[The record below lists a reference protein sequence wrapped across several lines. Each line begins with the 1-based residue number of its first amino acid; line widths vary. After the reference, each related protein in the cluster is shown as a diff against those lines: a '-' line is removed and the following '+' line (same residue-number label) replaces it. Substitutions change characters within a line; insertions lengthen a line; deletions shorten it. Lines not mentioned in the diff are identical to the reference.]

1 MQVEKEK
8 GGEKKKKSY
17 LHLLSLSFIR
27 SVQKPRHHWA

>member
-8 GGEKKKKSY
+8 GRGGGKKSY

-27 SVQKPRHHWA
+27 SVQKPGHYQA